1 MTWQLVFHVY
11 DLDLDNLPT
20 SRTCRVTEKVAKGR
34 AQPLMKEGAVVLR
47 SPGAPQ
53 MGPPP
58 ASGQQLASSTLQQS
72 RTNRSSEEPV
82 PAQPQQSA
90 AGQQQLQQ
98 TPGSRPAC
106 ALLEAALV
114 PTSSELSERD
124 LQPQSRNVPVPLATS
139 TTASPPQT
147 APLTL
152 DTSTLSSSLSSHL
165 APLSSSLSSPSAA
178 SSQTFALSD
187 SAGRVPSFKMKGA
200 LFIRVGLIQMVTVSF
215 TNPHSILV
223 FNLTVQFNYN

>member
-1 MTWQLVFHVY
+1 MPILFSFGIQKVLSSVTWQLVFHVY
-11 DLDLDNLPT
+11 GLDLENLPT

-34 AQPLMKEGAVVLR
+34 AQPLMKEGAVTLR

-58 ASGQQLASSTLQQS
+58 SASGQQQASSSTLQQS

-82 PAQPQQSA
+82 FAQQQQSA

-114 PTSSELSERD
+114 PTSSDLSERN
-124 LQPQSRNVPVPLATS
+124 LHQQPQQQQSRSVPLATS
-139 TTASPPQT
+139 TTASPMQT

-165 APLSSSLSSPSAA
+165 APLSSSLSSPTAA
-178 SSQTFALSD
+178 SSQTSALSD
-187 SAGRVPSFKMKGA
+187 SDGRVASFKAKGV
-200 LFIRVGLIQMVTVSF
+200 LFISV
-215 TNPHSILV
+215 
-223 FNLTVQFNYN
+223 